1 MNCQSLSRGK
11 DWSISSLM
19 VWKLDSI
26 IALMPPPPTQTSN
39 EGNQKH
45 NGQDGDHYCQAQSMN
60 CQSLSRG
67 KDWSISSLMVWKLDS
82 IIALMPPPPTQTSN
96 EGNQKHNG
104 QDGDHYCQAPSVIC
118 QSLSQ
123 GKDWS
128 WS

>member
-1 MNCQSLSRGK
+1 M
-11 DWSISSLM
+11 
-19 VWKLDSI
+19 
-26 IALMPPPPTQTSN
+26 T
-39 EGNQKH
+39 
-45 NGQDGDHYCQAQSMN
+45 
-60 CQSLSRG
+60 
-67 KDWSISSLMVWKLDS
+67 ISSLMVWKLDS